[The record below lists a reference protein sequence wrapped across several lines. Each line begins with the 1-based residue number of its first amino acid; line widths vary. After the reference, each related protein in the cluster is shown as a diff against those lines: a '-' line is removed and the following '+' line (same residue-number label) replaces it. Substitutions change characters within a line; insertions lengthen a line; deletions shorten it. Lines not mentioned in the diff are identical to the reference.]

1 MLRVFVE
8 WTDVFVTSSQKF
20 CAHLDVPLVVFLFD
34 GDVIVQ
40 VLRHVLG
47 HGIGKSD

>member
-1 MLRVFVE
+1 M
-8 WTDVFVTSSQKF
+8 FVTCSRKF
-20 CAHLDVPLVVFLFD
+20 SAHLDVPFVVFPFD

-47 HGIGKSD
+47 HGFGKGDC